1 MKRFNQSLYIG
12 IQIFAISMISVNANA
27 ALYKWTDDEGNT
39 TYSEK
44 RPPDVDVEEIS
55 PPPKP
60 PTGGSNVENLDS
72 VLKKAAE
79 NDERRKEKA
88 EEARIDEENRKI
100 NTKNCEIAKNN
111 LASYVRPQV
120 RVKQE
125 DGTRAIATEEYRQE
139 QIAKSKEMVSQ
150 YCK

>member
-12 IQIFAISMISVNANA
+12 IQIFAMSMISVSANA
-27 ALYKWTDDEGNT
+27 ALYKWIDDEGNT

-44 RPPDVDVEEIS
+44 RPPDVEVEEIS

-60 PTGGSNVENLDS
+60 PTDAGEVENLDS
-72 VLKKAAE
+72 VLKKASE

-88 EEARIDEENRKI
+88 EDARIEEENKKI
-100 NTKNCEIAKNN
+100 NKKNCEIAKNN

-120 RVKQE
+120 RVEQE

-139 QIAKSKEMVSQ
+139 QIAKSNEMVKE
-150 YCK
+150 YCN